1 MAFIFVSIGIYALR
15 KREGIDL
22 PEAKFKMP
30 GYPLLPAISA
40 LVSIIIFWNLNIDA
54 KLLMLVWFIIGIVIY
69 FVYGMH
75 HSNLNKK

>member
-1 MAFIFVSIGIYALR
+1 
-15 KREGIDL
+15 
-22 PEAKFKMP
+22 MP